1 MLKGLKN
8 VLQYDIIK
16 TSKGGDGMAEIR
28 GKGRKGDQKM
38 KPYLVYEYLMR
49 NSDDNNVV
57 SANEIV
63 AYLEEFG
70 ISAERRSIY
79 KDIDEIN
86 KAILLLDGA
95 AEDVFEAEE
104 LCEDEEE
111 RTIIY
116 DKSRKGFYVRQRK
129 YDASDIRFLAESVY
143 AARFVDEKTAKR
155 LIGVLGGLIS
165 EHEYEKIRHEVFL
178 TDRVKTDNTAVFN
191 NINTISGA
199 MAHELYGEK
208 HVPEKIKFKY
218 LYRDIKSY
226 KVYTERGKGAEYVV
240 SPFMLLVSEGL
251 YYLLAFDD
259 KKQKMRTFRVD
270 RMKGVKYT
278 GIPRDGEEE
287 FKKIRLEDYTL
298 SHFGMFE
305 GNREHVTL
313 RFTSNLLDTVVDRFG
328 TRDVVF
334 GREDDKH
341 FTVTSSVAVS
351 KQFFGWLCGFGNQ
364 VKIISPPNV
373 REDFKNH
380 LSKIQSLYD
389 YE

>member
-1 MLKGLKN
+1 M
-8 VLQYDIIK
+8 
-16 TSKGGDGMAEIR
+16 SEIR
-28 GKGRKGDQKM
+28 GRGRKGDQKM

-49 NSDDNNVV
+49 NSDENHVV
-57 SANEIV
+57 SASEV
-63 AYLEEFG
+63 GGYLEEFG

-79 KDIDEIN
+79 KDIEEIN
-86 KAILLLDGA
+86 KAILLIDGS

-143 AARFVDEKTAKR
+143 SARFVDEKTAKR

-165 EHEYEKIRHEVFL
+165 EYEHEKITHEVFL

-191 NINTISGA
+191 NINTISSA
-199 MAHELYGEK
+199 MARELDGEK
-208 HVPEKIKFKY
+208 HIPEKIKFKY
-218 LYRDIKSY
+218 LYRDVKNY
-226 KVYTERGKGAEYVV
+226 KVYSERGKGAEYVV

-278 GIPRDGEEE
+278 GISRDGEEE
-287 FKKIRLEDYTL
+287 FKKIRLDDYSL

-305 GNREHVTL
+305 GVREHVTL
-313 RFTSNLLDTVVDRFG
+313 RFTNNLLDTVIDRFG
-328 TRDVVF
+328 TRDIVF
-334 GREDDKH
+334 SKVDDKH
-341 FTVTSSVAVS
+341 FSVVVSVAIS
-351 KQFFGWLCGFGNQ
+351 KQFYGWLCGFGNQ
-364 VKIISPPNV
+364 VKILAPSNV
-373 REDFKNH
+373 VEDFRNH
-380 LSKIQSLYD
+380 LAKTQSLYD